1 MEPDKN
7 SKNKNRENNNN
18 ALEVEVEVE
27 VDAMSGGHKKDTSGS
42 ASGVGEYE
50 KEECRKEQIRRL
62 IELQALA
69 GELGDIPSTY
79 IRTCVCICLY
89 VCSNV
94 CV

>member
-18 ALEVEVEVE
+18 ALEVEVEGD
-27 VDAMSGGHKKDTSGS
+27 DAMNDGHKKETSGS
-42 ASGVGEYE
+42 MSGVGEYE

-62 IELQALA
+62 IELQTFA

-79 IRTCVCICLY
+79 LRTCVY
-89 VCSNV
+89 MFVCMR
-94 CV
+94 